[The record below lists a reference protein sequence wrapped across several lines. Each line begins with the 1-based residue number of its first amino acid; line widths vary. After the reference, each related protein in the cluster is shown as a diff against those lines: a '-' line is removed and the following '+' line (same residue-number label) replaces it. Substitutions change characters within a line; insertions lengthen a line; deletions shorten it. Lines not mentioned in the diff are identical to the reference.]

1 MSDVCAV
8 ARAGHRV
15 ADSGPASI
23 LQEQGVLPAGCPL
36 SRQKAV
42 CYALYLYSYCGLQ
55 PSHYL
60 GHLLGHEGRGS
71 LLAEL
76 KRRGWANTIVAGEQD
91 GARGFSTFHMAVD
104 LTEAGLANAE
114 RVVELAFRY
123 LAMLREA
130 GPRPEVHDELRD
142 LSALRFR
149 FKDKENPVSY
159 ATHLASALH
168 VRSTLTFSYVP
179 APARALC
186 ECEYSY
192 SSLAPLFVVLSSQR
206 GALRRLPPRAVRSH
220 SDRNSTRLPHP

>member
-1 MSDVCAV
+1 MHNAYINSTVNAYAYSCASSSSFGPYQISTRTIRARCVSLSFFGLVSPSFLLAKLNIGTSSDAIQVL
-8 ARAGHRV
+8 HY
-15 ADSGPASI
+15 I
-23 LQEQGVLPAGCPL
+23 LYHFYFCCI
-36 SRQKAV
+36 RT
-42 CYALYLYSYCGLQ
+42 LQ

-104 LTEAGLANAE
+104 LTEAGLANAN
-114 RVVELAFRY
+114 RVVELAFQY

-130 GPRPEVHDELRD
+130 GPRRDVHDELRD
-142 LSALRFR
+142 LGTLRFR

-168 VRSTLTFSYVP
+168 V
-179 APARALC
+179 
-186 ECEYSY
+186 
-192 SSLAPLFVVLSSQR
+192 
-206 GALRRLPPRAVRSH
+206 
-220 SDRNSTRLPHP
+220 